1 MTFAE
6 ATVKYFQTTKGQAF
20 WKKYSSKTLV
30 QEFADEMA
38 NVKTLP
44 TIVAANL
51 ALERLV
57 ENGDVERTD
66 GKNVD
71 YDNAEIIL
79 AAQKRLASESGL
91 FTSRRQRVLRP
102 AGNTSDVREKARRP
116 LKSGVYGAQLC
127 ALVEQGGYQ
136 QSKAHD
142 PEPELELLFTQAE
155 TAW

>member
-30 QEFADEMA
+30 QEVADEMA

-57 ENGDVERTD
+57 ENGDVERTY

-79 AAQKRLASESGL
+79 AAQKRLGDEIAKAEAL
-91 FTSRRQRVLRP
+91 PLTRWRRATLRSP
-102 AGNTSDVREKARRP
+102 PV
-116 LKSGVYGAQLC
+116 
-127 ALVEQGGYQ
+127 Q
-136 QSKAHD
+136 QICD
-142 PEPELELLFTQAE
+142 RFQFAE
-155 TAW
+155 MIPTLA